1 MLLFLLDGLAWI
13 PTVYSLIAGFS
24 AVFLPVSAKFEDTA
38 PTGSTKVK
46 VDSIDAEGDKVTDAA
61 D

>member
-1 MLLFLLDGLAWI
+1 M
-13 PTVYSLIAGFS
+13 YSLIAGFS

-38 PTGSTKVK
+38 PTASTKVK
-46 VDSIDAEGDKVTDAA
+46 VDSTDAEGDKVTDAA